1 MILLDTHI
9 WLRWVAPDIGPLPRD
24 LQQTLEE
31 APCLAVSAV
40 SCWELAYLVRMGK
53 VAPSLPLN
61 AWLEAALAESSVD
74 ALPLTCDIAR
84 LAAELPLIHR
94 DPADRFII
102 ATALWHRC
110 PLVSL
115 DGEFRRYPELA
126 PLLISA

>member
-9 WLRWVAPDIGPLPRD
+9 WLRWVAPDTGPLPQK
-24 LQQTLEE
+24 LQQTIDE
-31 APCLAVSAV
+31 ASRLAVSVV

-53 VAPSLPLN
+53 VATGLPLD

-84 LAAELPLIHR
+84 LAAELPLVHR

-110 PLVSL
+110 PLISL

>member
-9 WLRWVAPDIGPLPRD
+9 WLRWVAPETGPLSEN
-24 LQQTLEE
+24 LQQTIDE
-31 APCLAVSAV
+31 APRLAVSAV

-53 VAPSLPLN
+53 IALSLPLA
-61 AWLEAALAESSVD
+61 AWFEAALAESSVE
-74 ALPLTCDIAR
+74 ALPLTCDITR

-102 ATALWHRC
+102 ATALWHQC

-115 DGEFRRYPELA
+115 DSEFRYYPQLSS
-126 PLLISA
+126 LLIAD